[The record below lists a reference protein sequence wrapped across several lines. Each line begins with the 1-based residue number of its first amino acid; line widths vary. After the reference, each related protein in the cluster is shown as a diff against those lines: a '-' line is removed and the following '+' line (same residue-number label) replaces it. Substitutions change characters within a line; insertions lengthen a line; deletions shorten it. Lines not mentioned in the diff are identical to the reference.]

1 MGQGFIEH
9 ARELGLEL
17 PPELDEPDAEITP
30 EVMIKVFRQVAWRY
44 FPILAPESTAVGQ
57 SASS

>member
-1 MGQGFIEH
+1 MGQGFVEH

-17 PPELDEPDAEITP
+17 PPEVEEPDAEVTP
-30 EVMIKVFRQVAWRY
+30 EVMIKVFRQVAGRY
-44 FPILAPESTAVGQ
+44 FPNLAPESTAVGR